1 MKATFFALLTLSVLS
16 CVGLAQEAP
25 VLRVEDVQGQ
35 VGQSTTLNLVLER
48 APAGLQQYVFVVELD
63 SPAIAALEGV
73 EGVALAGNAFQVSSA
88 TEARAEFRALDL
100 NNDVAPG
107 AEGVVLARLTLAAR
121 ADGATPV
128 RLTVRAYVDDSGAKV
143 EPQVQNGVLTVGGGA
158 SQPSEPATPA
168 EPAAEPRNAPRSVGG
183 SENAPRDPDGDGL
196 YEDVNGDGRLTS
208 DDAGLL
214 LSNLSATGVQA
225 DARFFDFD
233 GDGQLT
239 NADVSRLLTL
249 IQRAA
254 EPQEPAEPAQPASE
268 PPVLRAGNARAN
280 ADETAQVA
288 ITLVRA
294 PEGLERFTLRVRL
307 MPAGVARITGV
318 ESVALAADFFEVVSQ
333 SDAELVFR
341 GADFDGAISP
351 GARDVTLARL
361 QLQGVAP
368 GTVRVELE
376 AELFVGD
383 GGVALQ
389 PQLSGG
395 QVEFVRGPAALGP
408 GFAPPRDLDGDG
420 LFEDVNGDG
429 VFDSRD
435 PLTLAFNLDH
445 PAVRNGAAFFDFN
458 GDGRVSFAD
467 AVALAGRV

>member
-1 MKATFFALLTLSVLS
+1 MKSTLLAFLSIALLT
-16 CVGLAQEAP
+16 CAGWAQEGP
-25 VLRVEDVQGQ
+25 VLRIEDARGQ
-35 VGQSTTLNLVLER
+35 AGQAVALDLVLER

-63 SPAIAALEGV
+63 SPEVAVLDAV
-73 EGVALAGNAFQVSSA
+73 EGVALSGNAFQVSSA

-100 NNDVAPG
+100 NNDVTPG

-121 ADGATPV
+121 AEGATPV

-143 EPQVQNGVLTVGGGA
+143 EPEVQNGVFTVGGGTP
-158 SQPSEPATPA
+158 QPSEPSPPA
-168 EPAAEPRNAPRSVGG
+168 EPAAEPRNAPRPVGG

-214 LSNLSATGVQA
+214 LSNLNAADVQA

-254 EPQEPAEPAQPASE
+254 EPAAPAEPAQPTPE
-268 PPVLRAGNARAN
+268 PPALRVGSARAN
-280 ADETAQVA
+280 ADETASLP
-288 ITLVRA
+288 ITLTRA
-294 PEGLERFTLRVRL
+294 PQGLERFTLRVRL
-307 MPAGVARITGV
+307 APAGVARIAGV
-318 ESVALAADFFEVVSQ
+318 QSVALPADFVEVVSQ
-333 SDAELVFR
+333 SDTELVFR
-341 GADFDGAISP
+341 GADFDGAIQP
-351 GARDVTLARL
+351 GAGEVTLARL
-361 QLQGVAP
+361 QLQGIGA

-383 GGVALQ
+383 GGAALQ

-395 QVEFVRGPAALGP
+395 QVAFVRGPAALGP
-408 GFAPPRDLDGDG
+408 GFDPPRDLDGDG

-435 PLTLAFNLDH
+435 PLTLAFNLDN
-445 PAVRNGAAFFDFN
+445 PAVREGAAFFDFN